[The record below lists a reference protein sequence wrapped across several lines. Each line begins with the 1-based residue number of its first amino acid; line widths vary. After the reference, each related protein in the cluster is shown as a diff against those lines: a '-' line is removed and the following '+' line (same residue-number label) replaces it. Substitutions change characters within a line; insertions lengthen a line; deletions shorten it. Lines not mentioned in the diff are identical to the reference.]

1 MDMAGNRFADNLPSL
16 VNRVLLR
23 PLKDELAHALQL
35 SDEDLRMIVREA
47 PQDIARRGT
56 LQKEKEKL
64 DRAVGE
70 LDLARV

>member
-23 PLKDELAHALQL
+23 PLMDELAHALQL
-35 SDEDLRMIVREA
+35 SDEDLRIIVREA
-47 PQDIARRGT
+47 PQDIARRGA

-64 DRAVGE
+64 DRAVRE
-70 LDLARV
+70 LDSARV